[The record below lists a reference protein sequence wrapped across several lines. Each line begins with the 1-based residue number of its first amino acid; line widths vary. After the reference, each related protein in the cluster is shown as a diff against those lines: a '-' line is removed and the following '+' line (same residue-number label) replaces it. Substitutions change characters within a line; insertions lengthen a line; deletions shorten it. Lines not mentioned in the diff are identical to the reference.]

1 VRSAGPRALRAPLGA
16 LLWSLAMAAPVSAQ
30 DVEPRRWTP
39 LPVGTNVVSVALA
52 HTDGRIYADPVM
64 QITDA
69 KVEARTYLLSYLY
82 AFDLL
87 GRSARIDVHLP
98 QREAR
103 WRGQL
108 DGESRSV
115 GRSGPGDPRVRL
127 SVNLVGGPALGGA
140 AFRAYTASHPV
151 NTIVGAAL
159 AVTLPLGEYMKDK
172 LLNLGENRFVVRP
185 ELGVVQTWGAWSCE
199 LTGSAYLFT
208 DNDAYRGDRRRAQ
221 DPLYALQTHLV
232 RTFAPGWWASLSA
245 EYAGGGESRVEGVR
259 KSDRRGDLLY
269 GVSLGLPLNRQSS
282 VKIAYVG
289 SRTQKDIGGDTENL
303 AIAYSFRF

>member
-1 VRSAGPRALRAPLGA
+1 MRAVRTPVGA
-16 LLWSLAMAAPVSAQ
+16 LLWYLAMAGVARAQ

-39 LPVGTNVVSVALA
+39 LPVGTNVVSAALA
-52 HTDGRIYADPVM
+52 QTDGRIYADPVM
-64 QITDA
+64 RITDA

-87 GRSARIDVHLP
+87 GQSARIDIHLP

-127 SVNLVGGPALGGA
+127 SVNLVGGPALAGT

-151 NTIVGAAL
+151 NTVVGAAL
-159 AVTLPLGEYMKDK
+159 AVTLPLGEYFADK
-172 LLNLGENRFVVRP
+172 LLNLGENRFIIRP
-185 ELGVVQTWGAWSCE
+185 ELGVVHTWGPWSWE

-208 DNDAYRGDRRRAQ
+208 DNDAFRGDRRRTQ
-221 DPLYALQTHLV
+221 DPLYSLQTHLV
-232 RTFAPGWWASLSA
+232 RTFAAGWWASLSA
-245 EYAGGGESRVEGVR
+245 EYAEGGESRVDGIR
-259 KSDRRGDLLY
+259 KHDPRGDLLY
-269 GVSLGLPLNRQSS
+269 GISLGLPLNRHSS
-282 VKIAYVG
+282 VKVAYVG
-289 SRTQKDIGGDTENL
+289 SRTQQDIGGDTDNL
-303 AIAYSFRF
+303 AISFSFRF